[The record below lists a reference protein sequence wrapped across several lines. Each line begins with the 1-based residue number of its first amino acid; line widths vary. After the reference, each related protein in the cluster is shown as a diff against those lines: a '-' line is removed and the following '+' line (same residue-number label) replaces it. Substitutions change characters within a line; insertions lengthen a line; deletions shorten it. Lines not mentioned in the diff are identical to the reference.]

1 MKDRKIISC
10 EPLDKYYIKI
20 LTMMTSNTMGRA
32 EQKEVEH
39 SLWKRHVQRHGCV
52 RERAASEDTV
62 S

>member
-39 SLWKRHVQRHGCV
+39 SLWKSSTAKAWVCEGACRL
-52 RERAASEDTV
+52 
-62 S
+62 